1 MNQSKLRWKLLEKID
16 GIVVT
21 PLKPSL
27 GVRSLQGPH
36 QGAKKST
43 ITGFSL
49 LMTSLWN
56 SSSSWTV
63 NDDSEGFVTER
74 HLLETW
80 KLILGTDF
88 NMRLDNMITNSQELS
103 VKVEI

>member
-1 MNQSKLRWKLLEKID
+1 M
-16 GIVVT
+16 
-21 PLKPSL
+21 
-27 GVRSLQGPH
+27 
-36 QGAKKST
+36 
-43 ITGFSL
+43 
-49 LMTSLWN
+49 
-56 SSSSWTV
+56 

-103 VKVEI
+103 VKVEK